1 MIRAARLAGLLLL
14 VALCAA
20 AKADIQ
26 DFSASKDNT
35 LYEDATG
42 SLSNGI
48 GENFFAG
55 QNGLG
60 LIRRGLIA
68 FDVGGAIPPGST
80 INSVTLSL
88 HVSRVAPGSPPQNFG
103 LHAAMSDWGEGS
115 SNSQA
120 MGGGRGAPAQ
130 AGDATWIHTFFNS
143 SLWDNVGGDFAA
155 VASAVVNVAGN
166 ATYTWNSTPQLV
178 ADVQRW
184 LDDPAANFGW
194 LVRGNESVVFSAR
207 RFDSRENANAAFRP
221 RLTVDFTPPI
231 TDCNGN
237 GIDDAI
243 DIANGTSEDCNGN
256 GVPDECDDDRDGD
269 GVIDDCDGCPDDPSK
284 SDAGICG
291 CGTPDVDSDGDGVA
305 DCDDICPGENDS
317 LDSDGDGVVDCLDGC
332 PDDPNKTE
340 PGLLGCGV
348 AEDDSD
354 GDGVPDAV
362 DRCPGQD
369 DNADTDAD
377 GVPDC
382 LDDCPNDPDK
392 TEPGD
397 CGCGNPDSD
406 RDGDQIPDCID
417 NCPDVFNPEQI
428 DSDLDSAG
436 DACDP
441 VDEPDDPVDDKP
453 PPDEPDDDTTPPD
466 DEDPPA
472 GDDDEDMSAQDAPIT
487 DDSEMMHECGGDMCG
502 MGMMSMMPF
511 MLVGMGWAK
520 VRTTSRER

>member
-1 MIRAARLAGLLLL
+1 M
-14 VALCAA
+14 
-20 AKADIQ
+20 
-26 DFSASKDNT
+26 
-35 LYEDATG
+35 
-42 SLSNGI
+42 
-48 GENFFAG
+48 
-55 QNGLG
+55 
-60 LIRRGLIA
+60 
-68 FDVGGAIPPGST
+68 
-80 INSVTLSL
+80 
-88 HVSRVAPGSPPQNFG
+88 
-103 LHAAMSDWGEGS
+103 
-115 SNSQA
+115 
-120 MGGGRGAPAQ
+120 
-130 AGDATWIHTFFNS
+130 
-143 SLWDNVGGDFAA
+143 
-155 VASAVVNVAGN
+155 
-166 ATYTWNSTPQLV
+166 
-178 ADVQRW
+178 
-184 LDDPAANFGW
+184 
-194 LVRGNESVVFSAR
+194 
-207 RFDSRENANAAFRP
+207 
-221 RLTVDFTPPI
+221 
-231 TDCNGN
+231 
-237 GIDDAI
+237 
-243 DIANGTSEDCNGN
+243 
-256 GVPDECDDDRDGD
+256 
-269 GVIDDCDGCPDDPSK
+269 
-284 SDAGICG
+284 
-291 CGTPDVDSDGDGVA
+291 
-305 DCDDICPGENDS
+305 
-317 LDSDGDGVVDCLDGC
+317 
-332 PDDPNKTE
+332 
-340 PGLLGCGV
+340 

-472 GDDDEDMSAQDAPIT
+472 GDDDEDMSAQDAPMT
-487 DDSEMMHECGGDMCG
+487 DDSEMMPECGGDMCG